1 MKKCRPRYVSK
12 KHGGGEFLNVAV
24 ARMSKQEGGVMSVQ
38 PTEFGCRWKTFGRI
52 ALWESK
58 RKEDSQ

>member
-12 KHGGGEFLNVAV
+12 KHGGGEFLNVPV
-24 ARMSKQEGGVMSVQ
+24 ARMSKPEGDVMSVQ
-38 PTEFGCRWKTFGRI
+38 LTEFGSRKTLGRI
-52 ALWESK
+52 ALWEK